1 MALFGRSRDISLFR
15 NINREL
21 LGDII
26 NQQIA
31 YYKYALER
39 NQVNIYGE
47 ATNKYFS
54 EPVIL
59 NCLISRADTS
69 WSSDNMGPNATRI
82 MTFNLFRDDLVDA
95 QVLPEIGDVVMWY
108 ESYFEIESVVE
119 NQFFVG
125 KSPEYPYSVN
135 PLNPGLEDFG
145 SSISYIVEGYLIPSD
160 KYNITKARI

>member
-1 MALFGRSRDISLFR
+1 MALFGGSRDISLFR
-15 NINREL
+15 HINREL

-26 NQQIA
+26 TQQIA
-31 YYKYALER
+31 YYKYALGK

-47 ATNKYFS
+47 AITKYFLN
-54 EPVIL
+54 PVIL

-69 WSSDNMGPNATRI
+69 WTSDNMGPNATRL

-95 QVLPEIGDVVMWY
+95 QILPEIGDVIMWY
-108 ESYFEIESVVE
+108 ESYFEIDSVIE

-125 KSPEYPYSVN
+125 KDPNYPYSVN
-135 PLNPGLEDFG
+135 PLNPGLEEFG
-145 SSISYIVEGYLIPSD
+145 SSISFIIEGYLIPSD

>member
-1 MALFGRSRDISLFR
+1 MALFGRSRDVSLFR

-26 NQQIA
+26 TQQII

-47 ATNKYFS
+47 AINKYFLD
-54 EPVIL
+54 PIIL
-59 NCLISRADTS
+59 NCLIQRNDTT
-69 WSSDNMGPNATRI
+69 WNSDNLGPNATRV
-82 MTFNLFRDDLVDA
+82 MTFNLLRDDLVTA
-95 QVLPEIGDVVMWY
+95 QLVPEVGDVVMWY
-108 ESYFEIESVVE
+108 ESYFEIDNVQE

-135 PLNPGLEDFG
+135 PLNPGLDDFG
-145 SSISYIVEGYLIPSD
+145 YSVSFIVEGHLIPTD
-160 KYNITKARI
+160 KFSIVKARI